1 MYILID
7 VKWSDVRKLIVVRR
21 SIFLHF

>member
-7 VKWSDVRKLIVVRR
+7 VKWSNGGKLIVVRR
-21 SIFLHF
+21 